1 MFKEGD
7 VACGQADTVPNLER
21 GRAAM
26 PVGEGGLMGLGEGQ
40 FTGDGELYITNGVE
54 VGRKSFFCRS
64 WQGRGSGGWSGWNCC
79 RQIQQLAAK

>member
-26 PVGEGGLMGLGEGQ
+26 PVGEGGLLGLGEGQ

-54 VGRKSFFCRS
+54 VGRGHK
-64 WQGRGSGGWSGWNCC
+64 GGGAGTA
-79 RQIQQLAAK
+79 REEGVVGLKP